1 MKDRIWADK
10 KFRTLDLQGLFLL
23 ITLDLRQLN
32 LIIESRSKMRFSLI
46 EKKLMIEI
54 GKKSFDHLYRPNK
67 GKKQSR
73 RSKILHLVWQITRK
87 TLKIKVYKRSCRST
101 LYPISSSC

>member
-54 GKKSFDHLYRPNK
+54 GKKSFDHL
-67 GKKQSR
+67 
-73 RSKILHLVWQITRK
+73 
-87 TLKIKVYKRSCRST
+87 
-101 LYPISSSC
+101 

>member
-32 LIIESRSKMRFSLI
+32 LIIESRSKMRLSLI
-46 EKKLMIEI
+46 EKNYKLA
-54 GKKSFDHLYRPNK
+54 F
-67 GKKQSR
+67 
-73 RSKILHLVWQITRK
+73 ITNRIDK
-87 TLKIKVYKRSCRST
+87 
-101 LYPISSSC
+101 